1 MLTAAARSGVM
12 PAQREEPMDR
22 YRIVALTLMA
32 GLACLVLRADQATAA
47 GKVASAEKAASLT
60 DVSAQRRRVRRSP
73 LRIEVYPRGIPLI
86 GPPGQ
91 GFDIYPRPYP
101 FDWPGPNTHRECIG
115 WLAPEARLTG
125 TVIVPHRRCW
135 WVSG

>member
-1 MLTAAARSGVM
+1 MG
-12 PAQREEPMDR
+12 R

-32 GLACLVLRADQATAA
+32 AGLAGLALQPGQATAA
-47 GKVASAEKAASLT
+47 PKAASAGKAVSAS
-60 DVSAQRRRVRRSP
+60 DVSAQRRRVRRTP

-101 FDWPGPNTHRECIG
+101 YEWPGPNAHRECVG
-115 WLAPEARLTG
+115 GLAAEARLTG
-125 TVIVPHRRCW
+125 TVIVPRRRCW